1 LLVEDATEKIMA
13 ENALKNSEKTF
24 RTICENS
31 LVGIIILKNK
41 KPVYINKK
49 FSEIIGYKI
58 DKIKKNFFDLIHK
71 DDIKK
76 FWKVTKDGVSTIR
89 FFDKNNKIRWIE
101 MCCCEID
108 YKGKAYL
115 LNAIDITKKK
125 EMETKLRETNEKM
138 RKTLE
143 KEKKFLEEISHY
155 FFNPLCIAKG
165 YLDLSIPFA
174 EESLKRKLEITKEA
188 IIRVENVV
196 KHIVME
202 GRIYE

>member
-1 LLVEDATEKIMA
+1 
-13 ENALKNSEKTF
+13 
-24 RTICENS
+24 
-31 LVGIIILKNK
+31 
-41 KPVYINKK
+41 
-49 FSEIIGYKI
+49 
-58 DKIKKNFFDLIHK
+58 
-71 DDIKK
+71 
-76 FWKVTKDGVSTIR
+76 
-89 FFDKNNKIRWIE
+89 

-125 EMETKLRETNEKM
+125 EMEIKLKETNEKM

-165 YLDLSIPFA
+165 YLDLSIPLA